1 MITIR
6 IFRKLDMNQ
15 ENKLYLCLYH
25 CINVHNFQHKKSA
38 FYSFELQKMYF
49 SDIVFCLKSENAHL
63 VHHSKIGAWFYLKIM
78 LLLSMPQK
86 SCTYNFDENEARGTT
101 FLSNNLKWIKQSLGY
116 ASNYDICLDT
126 FYLLRRN
133 FINHKNKIM

>member
-1 MITIR
+1 MQFVSYSISRTTGISR
-6 IFRKLDMNQ
+6 STFFNCSMWLW
-15 ENKLYLCLYH
+15 
-25 CINVHNFQHKKSA
+25 QHKKSA

-86 SCTYNFDENEARGTT
+86 SCTYNFDENEAWGTT

-133 FINHKNKIM
+133 FINHKKQDYVKC